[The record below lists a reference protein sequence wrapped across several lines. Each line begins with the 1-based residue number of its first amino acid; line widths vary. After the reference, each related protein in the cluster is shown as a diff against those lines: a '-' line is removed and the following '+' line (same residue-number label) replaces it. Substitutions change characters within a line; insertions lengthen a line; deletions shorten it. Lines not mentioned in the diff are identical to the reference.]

1 MPAPAPSF
9 APPRWTDPRRLG
21 ALVGLAGAF
30 VFVRSY
36 ASALGGPASFVVT
49 AGVCVV
55 ILAAVLR
62 LFWRP
67 RWLGTFHVPRTGQLL
82 VYVACVVGELA
93 LIRLGSL
100 QLAARGHT
108 DARPALIAAVVGL
121 HFLPFG
127 WAFGERMF
135 SLLGAA
141 LVLLGTTGLALEIA
155 VDVDAAPGSAVAAGW
170 VMAVLVLAYA
180 WGSFARPAVRPDAPA
195 TADRPGS

>member
-1 MPAPAPSF
+1 MAAPDPSF

-30 VFVRSY
+30 VFVRAS
-36 ASALGGPASFVVT
+36 ASALGGPASLVVT

-67 RWLGTFHVPRTGQLL
+67 RWLGTFHAPRTGQLL

-100 QLAARGHT
+100 RLAADGHA

-135 SLLGAA
+135 F
-141 LVLLGTTGLALEIA
+141 LLGTALVVLGTAGLAGELA
-155 VDVDAAPGSAVAAGW
+155 VDVDAAPTAAVSAGL
-170 VMAVLVLAYA
+170 VMAVLILGYA
-180 WGSFARPAVRPDAPA
+180 QGGFARPAVRPDAPA
-195 TADRPGS
+195 TADRPAS